1 MSQLKN
7 QEIQSLL
14 FGGQSEQ
21 AKLFNIY
28 NKDNYIIISRKGSD
42 GYYFNDSTKLWT
54 ELSNA
59 QLLNDVINFLHM
71 MVDKQIEIIK
81 KKMLSD
87 DIDEDEV
94 KIFNSKIAKL
104 TKLRLSN
111 AKSSHGKAIIE
122 FILIFY
128 FRDDFMNKIDSSENI
143 LPIKNGRVID
153 LKTKIIRERTRLDL
167 FTYELNVSITE
178 QTPNAT
184 KFFSELMSNDKI
196 KLNVFQRMLG
206 YSISGNCDSKCFFSL
221 IGAGDNGKSALM
233 RIIQTIFKP
242 LFCAIQKAILFTEA
256 RSKADMM
263 PYLACLAGKRF
274 GVYNEPSDKLDINES
289 VIKGITGGDE
299 ILAKKLYC
307 NPFSFTP
314 IVKIWILSN
323 KIINFDTCS
332 EPMVKRA
339 KIIHM
344 SAEFTD
350 NPNPENPNQYK
361 KDPEFVRQLEN
372 IYIDEVFSFIAE
384 GAFEYYKYKSFGDE
398 ACLSIQSYKDDYMSK
413 IDISTLFLKDRCE
426 IGNNYRMKTSDVFDS
441 YVEYCKEHDIAMV
454 KRAKFYESLAN
465 KKIFTKRI
473 RGIDYYSIKI
483 KNDAVEDDDDT
494 EYGID
499 KVDKVEDKIVETVIV
514 KTVII
519 DVIDAKEL
527 LIKQLQAKQLIDDIA
542 FEKEDLEIKKI
553 IKEQNLYK
561 QIIKKVHFLPQKID
575 VLSYS
580 DIDTDSDSDSDTD
593 DDSEINEIGTEDYN
607 FLIDF

>member
-7 QEIQSLL
+7 QEIQNLL
-14 FGGQSEQ
+14 YGGQSEQ

-28 NKDNYIIISRKGSD
+28 NKDNYIVVSRKGSD
-42 GYYFNDSTKLWT
+42 GYFFNDVTKLWT

-71 MVDKQIEIIK
+71 MVDNQIDIIK
-81 KKMLSD
+81 KKLLSD
-87 DIDEDEV
+87 DIDDDEV
-94 KIFNSKIAKL
+94 KNFNSKIAKL

-111 AKSSHGKAIIE
+111 AKSSHGEAIIK
-122 FILIFY
+122 FILIYY
-128 FRDDFMNKIDSSENI
+128 FRDDFMNKIDSSENM
-143 LPIKNGRVID
+143 LPIKNGMVID
-153 LKTKIIRERTRLDL
+153 LKTKNVRDRVRTDL

-184 KFFSELMSNDKI
+184 KFFSQLMSNDVI
-196 KLNVFQRMLG
+196 KLNVFRRMLG
-206 YSISGNCDSKCFFSL
+206 YSITGNCDSKCFFAL

-242 LFCAIQKAILFTEA
+242 LFCAIQKTILFSEN

-274 GVYNEPSDKLDINES
+274 GVYNEPSDKLEINES
-289 VIKGITGGDE
+289 MIKGITGGDE
-299 ILAKKLYC
+299 IIAKKLYC

-323 KIINFDTCS
+323 KIIYFDTCS

-344 SAEFTD
+344 DAEFCD
-350 NPNPENPNQYK
+350 NPITLNQFK

-372 IYIDEVFSFIAE
+372 IYIDEVFSFIVE

-398 ACLSIQSYKDDYMSK
+398 VCESMTTYKNDYMSK
-413 IDISTLFLKDRCE
+413 IDISTSFLNDRCE
-426 IGNNYRMKTSDVFDS
+426 IGNKYKMKTSDVFDS